1 MVVILAVVDY
11 FDDLF
16 IVVVAKVEVANFGSS
31 CLFATFFHTATYFER
46 EPPFSSVR
54 ILRSLCSQAVRFGE
68 NPKVALVSITLQLAC
83 VFVSRVK
90 YLRMVGFCSAHGMLM
105 FSS

>member
-46 EPPFSSVR
+46 EPPFCFFR
-54 ILRSLCSQAVRFGE
+54 AHFT
-68 NPKVALVSITLQLAC
+68 KC
-83 VFVSRVK
+83 VFASGPVRRKSEGCVS
-90 YLRMVGFCSAHGMLM
+90 
-105 FSS
+105 